1 MTVDQI
7 SVFVENKP
15 GKLNE
20 VTKVLSDNKIDIRAM
35 SLADTADFGI
45 LRVIVGDTIHAIE
58 VLRSSGCVVSLTP
71 VLAIEIKDEPGS
83 LGVVLDT
90 LANGGVNIEYMY
102 AFITRKAQGAYVVMR
117 VEDNDKAQSVLNAA
131 GISVASKDELYNS

>member
-20 VTKVLSDNKIDIRAM
+20 VTKVLSENKIDIRAL

-45 LRVIVGDTIHAIE
+45 LRVIVSDTIHAID
-58 VLRSSGCVVSLTP
+58 VLRDAGCVVSLTP
-71 VLAIEIKDEPGS
+71 VLAVEIKDEPGS
-83 LGVVLDT
+83 LGTVLDL
-90 LANGGVNIEYMY
+90 LAKGGVNIEYMY
-102 AFITRKAQGAYVVMR
+102 AFITRKAQSAYVVMR
-117 VEDNDKAQSVLNAA
+117 VEDNEKAVSVLNAA
-131 GISVASKDELYNS
+131 GISVASKEELYSI